1 MEKTKR
7 NKKLNIKKKE
17 IVLYVIAAIIVVC
30 ILPFAIISRVR
41 AQKIGS
47 RLGEEAG
54 YSAGKF
60 AGSFEAFSDYDKAYE
75 EGKAEGLSAND
86 ITEEVANSIKKLEKL
101 EVLAASVKLYDV
113 HSAGREGKNDYKALY
128 LLKGEAV
135 FTVDL
140 SQAEIKKEENTLYI
154 QLPLPEAELTINQ
167 EEIEKIA
174 EYQRKFFNGS
184 AEEGFDAY
192 LNSMKKIDTATEE
205 TIANYDSM
213 MISAKESAKKQVA
226 QLVSNVTVSQNGT
239 NVEISF
245 LGE

>member
-7 NKKLNIKKKE
+7 NKKLNLKKQE
-17 IVLYVIAAIIVVC
+17 IVLYIIAAIIAC
-30 ILPFAIISRVR
+30 IVPFAISSRVR

-75 EGKAEGLSAND
+75 EGKAEGGLSAND
-86 ITEEVANSIKKLEKL
+86 ITEEVANSIKELEKL

-140 SQAEIKKEENTLYI
+140 SQAEIKKEGNTLYI

-245 LGE
+245 SGE